1 MLKPF
6 VKWAG
11 GKRQIID
18 IILEKISDSTKYD
31 NKESYRFIEPFVG
44 GGVVFLSLKNEKTII
59 NDLNVELIK
68 AYRVI
73 RDEPEALMKRLDELF
88 LEFKEKGE
96 DFYYEMRKMD
106 RKEFFKFYP
115 DVEIAARMIFL
126 NKTCYNGLYRVNSSG
141 FFNTPIGRNN
151 IRAFYDRKNI
161 LAISEYLK
169 GPGIE
174 IMNESYEAAI
184 KRAGMGDVVYIDPP
198 YDYKEDDGFTQYQK
212 SGFSFEDFLKLKEEC
227 DRALER
233 GAYVIISNN
242 YTEKV
247 VKEFTN
253 DKQHNYEFFD
263 VMSLATKRSI
273 NCKADLRNNGE
284 EILIWGIPCAFPYIK
299 NVESLFPLIKIRN
312 KDMIAD
318 FDFLD
323 KRFSKYP
330 HKTIIHMVS
339 SLKFLGIIDSKN
351 EFTERGIKLRKCQSG
366 SDDFKKEFALI
377 IRDNRIFLPF
387 YIQSCS
393 NGGWSLTT
401 DEITDIL
408 RKQYPGISS
417 SIAKK
422 RAEIVKIW
430 TNWSRDILN

>member
-253 DKQHNYEFFD
+253 DKQHNYEFFLS
-263 VMSLATKRSI
+263 VQEERVQCI
-273 NCKADLRNNGE
+273 RNNYVCFQE
-284 EILIWGIPCAFPYIK
+284 QSISQL
-299 NVESLFPLIKIRN
+299 
-312 KDMIAD
+312 
-318 FDFLD
+318 
-323 KRFSKYP
+323 
-330 HKTIIHMVS
+330 
-339 SLKFLGIIDSKN
+339 LG
-351 EFTERGIKLRKCQSG
+351 
-366 SDDFKKEFALI
+366 
-377 IRDNRIFLPF
+377 
-387 YIQSCS
+387 
-393 NGGWSLTT
+393 
-401 DEITDIL
+401 
-408 RKQYPGISS
+408 
-417 SIAKK
+417 
-422 RAEIVKIW
+422 
-430 TNWSRDILN
+430 

>member
-11 GKRQIID
+11 GKRQIVD
-18 IILEKISDSTKYD
+18 IILEKIRDSTKYD

-59 NDLNVELIK
+59 NDLNSELIK
-68 AYRVI
+68 AYKVI
-73 RDEPEALMKRLDELF
+73 RDEPESLMKRLDELF
-88 LEFKEKGE
+88 LEFSERKE
-96 DFYYEMRKMD
+96 DFYYEIRKID
-106 RKEFFKFYP
+106 RNEQYKSYS

-141 FFNTPIGRNN
+141 FFNTPVGRNKVK
-151 IRAFYDRKNI
+151 AFYDRKNI
-161 LAISEYLK
+161 LAISEYLRK
-169 GPGIE
+169 PGIE
-174 IMNESYEAAI
+174 IMNGSYEIAI
-184 KRAGMGDVVYIDPP
+184 EKAGMGDVIYIDPP

-212 SGFSFEDFLKLKEEC
+212 AGFSFDDFLRLKEQC
-227 DRALER
+227 DKAIER

-263 VMSLATKRSI
+263 VVSLATKRSI
-273 NCKADLRNNGE
+273 NCKANLRNNGE

-299 NVESLFPLIKIRN
+299 NVESLFPLVKIRN
-312 KDMIAD
+312 KDKIAD

-323 KRFSKYP
+323 RRFSKYT
-330 HKTIIHMVS
+330 HKTIIHMIS
-339 SLKFLGIIDSKN
+339 SLKFLGIIDANN
-351 EFTERGIKLRKCQSG
+351 EFTEKGMLLRKKDLG
-366 SDDFKKEFALI
+366 SDAFKKEFALI
-377 IRDNRIFLPF
+377 IRDNRLFFQF
-387 YIQSCS
+387 YLKSCL

-401 DEITDIL
+401 EEITDL
-408 RKQYPGISS
+408 LKKQYPGISPI
-417 SIAKK
+417 IAKK

-430 TNWSRDILN
+430 TNWSRDILS

>member
-11 GKRQIID
+11 GKRQIVE
-18 IILEKISDSTKYD
+18 IILDKIRDSTKYD
-31 NKESYRFIEPFVG
+31 NKDSYRFIEPFVG

-59 NDLNVELIK
+59 NDLNSELIK
-68 AYRVI
+68 AYREI
-73 RDEPEALMKRLDELF
+73 RDEPEVLMKRLDELY

-106 RKEFFKFYP
+106 RNEHFRFYP
-115 DVEIAARMIFL
+115 DLEIAARMIFL

-141 FFNTPIGRNN
+141 YFNTPVGRNN
-151 IRAFYDRKNI
+151 IKAFYDRKNI
-161 LAISEYLK
+161 LAMSEYLK
-169 GPGIE
+169 GPYIE
-174 IMNESYEAAI
+174 IMNESYEASI
-184 KRAGMGDVVYIDPP
+184 RRAGMGDVVYIDPP

-212 SGFSFEDFLKLKEEC
+212 TGFSFEDFLKLKDEC
-227 DRALER
+227 DKALER

-299 NVESLFPLIKIRN
+299 NVESLFPLVKIRN
-312 KDMIAD
+312 KDKISD
-318 FDFLD
+318 FEFLD

-339 SLKFLGIIDSKN
+339 SLKFLNIIDSKN
-351 EFTERGIKLRKCQSG
+351 EFTDRGLELRKCRLG
-366 SDDFKKEFALI
+366 SDEFKEKFASL
-377 IRDNRIFLPF
+377 IRDNSVFLPF
-387 YIQSCS
+387 YILDAV
-393 NGGWSLTT
+393 NGGWPPTT
-401 DEITDIL
+401 DEITEVL
-408 RKQYPGISS
+408 KKQYPGISL
-417 SIAKK
+417 SIARK

-430 TNWSRDILN
+430 TNWSRDVLN